1 MESSPDK
8 NELSTKL
15 FSDMKMDEPSP
26 KNEVIMAPDVLNT
39 TEPVEQKQL
48 EQPPAEA
55 PKKEESK
62 AATAFAI
69 GDDGSDESY

>member
-48 EQPPAEA
+48 E
-55 PKKEESK
+55 
-62 AATAFAI
+62 
-69 GDDGSDESY
+69 